1 VKNNFYSILRIE
13 HWFKNIII
21 FPGII
26 AAVILKKNLIF
37 NESLFLEIILCI
49 ISASL
54 IASSN
59 YLINEYLDRK
69 EDKYHP
75 IKKKRFFVKKKISF
89 FYIFLI
95 YLFFI
100 FLGFLF
106 SKNFSTAYKVILFI
120 FVLCGIFYNVWPFR
134 LKNYP
139 IVDVLFES
147 INNVIRF
154 LLGWLIILPNQFPP
168 ISLIL
173 AFWMGGAYLMN
184 VKRFAEYRFI
194 NNSKIAGLY
203 RKSFIFYTE
212 NFLLIMSF
220 LYALF
225 TIFFT
230 TIFLIKYKIE
240 FIISMPFVSILFAY
254 YLKLGLDKE
263 SLTQNPEKL
272 YKSKELMIILI
283 LVIISLLFCAIINLP
298 ILNILTVP
306 LDFNS

>member
-1 VKNNFYSILRIE
+1 MKNNFYSILRIE

>member
-1 VKNNFYSILRIE
+1 MKNNFYSILRIE

-26 AAVILKKNLIF
+26 AAAILKKNVIF

-49 ISASL
+49 ISTSL

-89 FYIFLI
+89 FYVFLI
-95 YLFFI
+95 YFFFI

-147 INNVIRF
+147 INNIIRF
-154 LLGWLIILPNQFPP
+154 LLGWLIILPNHFPP

-225 TIFFT
+225 AIFFT

-254 YLKLGLDKE
+254 YLKLGLDKK

>member
-1 VKNNFYSILRIE
+1 MKNNFYSILRIE

-26 AAVILKKNLIF
+26 AGAILKKNLIF

-49 ISASL
+49 ISTSL

-272 YKSKELMIILI
+272 YKSKELIIILI